1 MQISHHIFGT
11 MPLSTTLFDFPLI
24 LNLWSMSFYLP
35 FPYFIYRFFVSN
47 IDTYHVKED
56 FYHDAKNHGDIDQK

>member
-1 MQISHHIFGT
+1 MQIPHHIFGT
-11 MPLSTTLFDFPLI
+11 MPISTTLSDFPLI
-24 LNLWSMSFYLP
+24 LNLCMSFYLSI
-35 FPYFIYRFFVSN
+35 PYFIYRFLVSN

>member
-1 MQISHHIFGT
+1 
-11 MPLSTTLFDFPLI
+11 
-24 LNLWSMSFYLP
+24 MSFYLP